1 MLLKE
6 LLSSEPVLSVHPDA
20 KVVEI
25 ARLMLNQD
33 VGLVPVIEAERLV
46 GVVTDRDIVVRCI
59 ALEKPEE
66 SVCAADIMSM
76 EVICGFEDQSSEE
89 AQGLMDEYG
98 ISRLPVISR
107 EHQLL
112 GVVSTATLEGGSE
125 AKRKPYKVT
134 MYRHKTDSYGRPH
147 KVPLKTVYVSGKVS
161 EEEAKISAERFVK
174 EEHKSPL
181 TEAVDAVDAEKMPDK
196 VDRG

>member
-25 ARLMLNQD
+25 ARLMLNKD
-33 VGLVPVIEAERLV
+33 VGLVPVIESERLV

-66 SVCAADIMSM
+66 SVSAADIMSM

-89 AQGLMDEYG
+89 ARGLMDEYG

-112 GVVSTATLEGGSE
+112 GVISAATLEGGSE

-161 EEEAKISAERFVK
+161 EEEAKIAAERFVK

>member
-6 LLSSEPVLSVHPDA
+6 LLSSEPVASVHPDA

-66 SVCAADIMSM
+66 SVSAADIMSM

-89 AQGLMDEYG
+89 AQGLMNEYG

-112 GVVSTATLEGGSE
+112 GVISAATLEGGSE

-147 KVPLKTVYVSGKVS
+147 RVPLKTVYVSGKVS
-161 EEEAKISAERFVK
+161 EEEAKVAAERFVK
-174 EEHKSPL
+174 EEHRSPL
-181 TEAVDAVDAEKMPDK
+181 TEAVDAVDAEKLPDK
-196 VDRG
+196 TDSR

>member
-6 LLSSEPVLSVHPDA
+6 LLSSEPVASVHPDA

-66 SVCAADIMSM
+66 SVSAADIMSM

-89 AQGLMDEYG
+89 AQGLMNEYG

-112 GVVSTATLEGGSE
+112 GVISAATLEGGSE

-161 EEEAKISAERFVK
+161 EEEAKVAAERFVK

-181 TEAVDAVDAEKMPDK
+181 TEAVDAVDAEKLPDK
-196 VDRG
+196 TDSR

>member
-6 LLSSEPVLSVHPDA
+6 LLSPEPVHSVHPDA

-25 ARLMLNQD
+25 ARLMLSFD
-33 VGLVPVIEAERLV
+33 VGLVPVVEGERLV

-89 AQGLMDEYG
+89 ARNLMDEHG
-98 ISRLPVISR
+98 ISRLPVINRQHRLIGVISAA
-107 EHQLL
+107 ELL
-112 GVVSTATLEGGSE
+112 GGSE
-125 AKRKPYKVT
+125 AKSKPYKVT

-161 EEEAKISAERFVK
+161 EEEAKIAAERFVK

-181 TEAVDAVDAEKMPDK
+181 TDAVDAVDAEKLPDK
-196 VDRG
+196 VGRD